1 MVKLITDHCLLVA
14 DHCLLTT
21 DFYPQTNEYNRML
34 PLLKPPRLTPG
45 QTIGFVAPASPFDD
59 PEEVQA
65 AVEAVESL
73 GFQVKVGDHVL
84 RRNGYL
90 AGTDQERGADLN
102 QMFADPNIAGIFAL
116 RGGYG
121 SSRLLPALEYA
132 AIQRHPKVLLGYS
145 DITALLLAIHYKT
158 GLVTFHGP
166 VVNQKLSAY
175 TVSELTQALITPA
188 APRLLGAPP
197 PFPGQLGQV
206 ERTNR
211 VVTIVPGKAQGR
223 LIGGNLTLLT
233 HLLGTPYF
241 PDLTDKILFLEDVS
255 EAVYRLDRMLTQLW
269 LAGQLAGVRG
279 IVLGKFT
286 DCKPTYSLAASRTL
300 AEVLEERCR
309 QLNIPAVRGL
319 LIGHV
324 EEQTTLPIGC
334 QVALDASAGTL
345 QLLEASVG

>member
-1 MVKLITDHCLLVA
+1 M
-14 DHCLLTT
+14 
-21 DFYPQTNEYNRML
+21 

-45 QTIGFVAPASPFDD
+45 QTIGIVAPASPFDD
-59 PEEVQA
+59 PDEVQG

-73 GFQVKVGDHVL
+73 GFSVKLGDHVL

-90 AGTDQERGADLN
+90 AGSDAERSADLN
-102 QMFADPNIAGIFAL
+102 AMFADPTVAGIFAL

-121 SSRLLPALEYA
+121 SSRLLPYLDYA
-132 AIQRHPKVLLGYS
+132 VIQQNPKVLLGYS
-145 DITALLLAIHYKT
+145 DITALLLAIHHKT

-175 TVSELTQALITPA
+175 TVTELLQAVTTTA
-188 APRLLGAPP
+188 TPRLVGAPP
-197 PFPGQLGQV
+197 PFTAQPGQV
-206 ERTNR
+206 ERTHR
-211 VVTIVPGKAQGR
+211 VVTIVPGQAQGA

-233 HLLGTPYF
+233 HLLGTPFF
-241 PDLTDKILFLEDVS
+241 PDLTGKILFLEDVS

-269 LAGQLAGVRG
+269 LAGCLEQVAGL
-279 IVLGKFT
+279 VLGKFT

-309 QLNIPAVRGL
+309 DIGIPAVRGL

-334 QVALDASAGTL
+334 RARLDATARTL
-345 QLLEASVG
+345 QLLEPGVG